1 MENMVNITY
10 VCKFQ
15 SEIVAYFTLSSDS
28 IKLNP
33 EDKNH
38 FEKRGIRYL
47 FFPAIKI
54 GRLAIHKEFQN
65 MGLGTELILRI
76 VGCVHKLSR
85 NVGIRFIS
93 VDAYHDSVEF
103 YKKNFFVEFIKEKRR
118 ENENVQMYFDLEV
131 SRLKN
136 RLHELLDGLQTKMD
150 DLHKLLQL
158 F

>member
-1 MENMVNITY
+1 
-10 VCKFQ
+10 
-15 SEIVAYFTLSSDS
+15 
-28 IKLNP
+28 
-33 EDKNH
+33 
-38 FEKRGIRYL
+38 
-47 FFPAIKI
+47 
-54 GRLAIHKEFQN
+54 